1 MERHSRPSILVVCVH
16 NSGRSQLAE
25 AYLRRFGGDRLRV
38 RSAGSRPRPLNPLVV
53 DALRDDGI
61 DIRGKQPVD
70 VRALHDA
77 GARFDYVIGV
87 CDREALDVCP
97 VFPAERRRLHWP
109 FPDPAALT
117 GGDAERLA
125 AVRELRD
132 RIRERCR
139 LFCAGLA

>member
-1 MERHSRPSILVVCVH
+1 MH

-25 AYLRRFGGDRLRV
+25 AYLRRFGGERLRV
-38 RSAGSRPRPLNPLVV
+38 RSAGSQPQPLTPLVV
-53 DALRDDGI
+53 DALLDDGI

-70 VRALHDA
+70 VRALRDA

-87 CDREALDVCP
+87 CDREALDACP
-97 VFPAERRRLHWP
+97 VFPAERSRLHWP
-109 FPDPAALT
+109 FPDPAAL
-117 GGDAERLA
+117 GGDAERRA

-139 LFCAGLA
+139 LFCAELPAGLQASSTRSPKT

>member
-25 AYLRRFGGDRLRV
+25 AYLRRFGGDRLHV
-38 RSAGSRPRPLNPLVV
+38 RSAGSQPRPLNPLVV
-53 DALRDDGI
+53 DALREEGI
-61 DIRGKQPVD
+61 DIRGKRPVD
-70 VRALHDA
+70 VRGLHDA

-87 CDREALDVCP
+87 CDREALDGCP
-97 VFPAERRRLHWP
+97 VFPAERSRLHWP
-109 FPDPAALT
+109 FPDPAALS
-117 GGDAERLA
+117 GSDEARRA

-139 LFCAGLA
+139 RFCAELT